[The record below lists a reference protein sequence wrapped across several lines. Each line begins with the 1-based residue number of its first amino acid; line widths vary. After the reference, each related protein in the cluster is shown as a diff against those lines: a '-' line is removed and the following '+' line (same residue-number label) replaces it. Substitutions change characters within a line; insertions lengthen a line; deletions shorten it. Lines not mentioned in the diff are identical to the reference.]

1 MLRKLDFQCTVTNN
15 GQEALDKA
23 GEDTFDVILMD
34 CDMPV
39 MDGYIATKM
48 IRAWEQDYSTKRITI
63 VALTAHAMQENR
75 QRCLEAGMDKFITK
89 PLDINKLESVLR
101 EI

>member
-34 CDMPV
+34 CDMPF

-63 VALTAHAMQENR
+63 RRTHRAR
-75 QRCLEAGMDKFITK
+75 DAGEPSKM
-89 PLDINKLESVLR
+89 PGSRNG
-101 EI
+101 

>member
-1 MLRKLDFQCTVTNN
+1 
-15 GQEALDKA
+15 
-23 GEDTFDVILMD
+23 MD

-63 VALTAHAMQENR
+63 RRTHRAR
-75 QRCLEAGMDKFITK
+75 DAGEPSKM
-89 PLDINKLESVLR
+89 PGSRNG
-101 EI
+101 